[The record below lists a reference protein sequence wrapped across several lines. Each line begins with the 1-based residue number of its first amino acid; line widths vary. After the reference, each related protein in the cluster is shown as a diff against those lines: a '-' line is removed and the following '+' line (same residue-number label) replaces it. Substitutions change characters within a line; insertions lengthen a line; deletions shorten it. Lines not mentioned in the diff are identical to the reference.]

1 MGGGWVQ
8 SLAEEL
14 KSSLPPGYRIKR
26 HKIEAMFFVTN
37 SIKTLKVVPTRKNY
51 LKEGEEVKDCDDF
64 ERWSTETLGFRGRP
78 GESQPGQLSDFRDPS
93 VLSCGLWEA
102 CTAVVC
108 FTREASSFTL
118 PSEVHEL
125 LLFHTLS
132 IHFSPV
138 FPRPTFPVSQ
148 DLWDACQKH
157 ASKAVFWRCWMVGLG
172 GPGF

>member
-64 ERWSTETLGFRGRP
+64 ER
-78 GESQPGQLSDFRDPS
+78 
-93 VLSCGLWEA
+93 
-102 CTAVVC
+102 
-108 FTREASSFTL
+108 
-118 PSEVHEL
+118 
-125 LLFHTLS
+125 
-132 IHFSPV
+132 
-138 FPRPTFPVSQ
+138 
-148 DLWDACQKH
+148 
-157 ASKAVFWRCWMVGLG
+157 
-172 GPGF
+172 